1 MEWVLAVRKR
11 LLVALTD
18 PSLVLT
24 TPKDGVIGLPDRL
37 TGVNTTSRS
46 PIINRAGSTVGG
58 SCCDVSTHDARGGTV
73 IRTVEPDDIAIFYD
87 QQDDP
92 VASEMAA
99 FPVRDRSA
107 HEAHWAKI
115 LADDA
120 CIARTIVDGDL
131 VVGNIGSFLAD
142 GERNIGYWIGRQ
154 YWGRGYATA
163 AVAELVAEVGSR
175 PLHAHVAEHNV
186 GSIRVLA
193 KCGFVAVGEEHAGDP
208 VKEIILRL
216 DA

>member
-1 MEWVLAVRKR
+1 MRIVSRVRVDCR
-11 LLVALTD
+11 W
-18 PSLVLT
+18 
-24 TPKDGVIGLPDRL
+24 IG
-37 TGVNTTSRS
+37 
-46 PIINRAGSTVGG
+46 
-58 SCCDVSTHDARGGTV
+58 CDVSTHDGRGGTV

-87 QQDDP
+87 QQADP

-115 LADDA
+115 LANDA
-120 CIARTIVDGDL
+120 VIARTIVDGAL
-131 VVGNIGSFLAD
+131 VVGNIVSFLAD

-154 YWGRGYATA
+154 YWGRGHATA
-163 AVAELVAEVGSR
+163 AVAEYVAEVGSR
-175 PLHAHVAEHNV
+175 PLDARVAEHNV

-193 KCGFVAVGEEHAGDP
+193 KCGFVIVGEEQHAGDR
-208 VKEIILRL
+208 VKEIVLRL

>member
-1 MEWVLAVRKR
+1 M
-11 LLVALTD
+11 
-18 PSLVLT
+18 
-24 TPKDGVIGLPDRL
+24 
-37 TGVNTTSRS
+37 
-46 PIINRAGSTVGG
+46 
-58 SCCDVSTHDARGGTV
+58 
-73 IRTVEPDDIAIFYD
+73 IRTVEPDDIAIFYF
-87 QQDDP
+87 QQDDL

-115 LADDA
+115 LANDA

-131 VVGNIGSFLAD
+131 VVGNIGSFLVD
-142 GERNIGYWIGRQ
+142 GERNIGYWIGRR

-163 AVAELVAEVGSR
+163 AVAEFVAEVGSR
-175 PLHAHVAEHNV
+175 PLRAHVAEHNV

-193 KCGFVAVGEEHAGDP
+193 KCGFVVVGEEQHVGDP
-208 VKEIILRL
+208 VKEIVLRL